1 MLFRSLSGGLTD
13 MRNNKKEKNGTDAK
27 TKVVRIL
34 KRIFVDNAFVKVLA
48 LVVSV
53 GLWLVIG
60 YLF

>member
-1 MLFRSLSGGLTD
+1 ML
-13 MRNNKKEKNGTDAK
+13 NNKKEKNGTDAK

>member
-1 MLFRSLSGGLTD
+1 

-48 LVVSV
+48 LVVSM

>member
-1 MLFRSLSGGLTD
+1 

-48 LVVSV
+48 LGGSV